1 MQHIPTRRET
11 EIHTTQVFSDVL
23 PFSLLCE
30 LTITCVP
37 SMNNSFTIYYLTSVN
52 IKRPLVTRGYSFDF
66 DNERLIEAFLCFPT
80 RHFKIVSFYPFTL
93 IFPFSNFHAKI
104 LLSLVTAICCK
115 LCRKHPG
122 PGCSTTY
129 FTIQPSVW
137 RKPANCVNYW
147 IMIALSTFW
156 IALCKEMWAGEKMR
170 GGGVAG
176 ESQGIP
182 VVALVRD
189 HSDTGFWHCGRLFAQ

>member
-66 DNERLIEAFLCFPT
+66 ENERLIEALLCFPT

-93 IFPFSNFHAKI
+93 TLPFSNFHAKI

-122 PGCSTTY
+122 PGCSNIALSTY
-129 FTIQPSVW
+129 FTIQPSVSKKTRQLCELLDNDSLIYILNSLVQRDVSR
-137 RKPANCVNYW
+137 RKNEGW
-147 IMIALSTFW
+147 
-156 IALCKEMWAGEKMR
+156 R
-170 GGGVAG
+170 GGWW
-176 ESQGIP
+176 EPRNTCS
-182 VVALVRD
+182 
-189 HSDTGFWHCGRLFAQ
+189 STC